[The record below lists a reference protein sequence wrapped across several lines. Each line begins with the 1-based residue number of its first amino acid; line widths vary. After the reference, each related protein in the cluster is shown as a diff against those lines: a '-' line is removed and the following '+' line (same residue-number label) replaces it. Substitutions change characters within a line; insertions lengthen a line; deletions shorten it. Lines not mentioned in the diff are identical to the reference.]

1 MLTILILGYELWTW
15 WEWECYGKCWEQWC
29 VCFECVSDVLAR
41 AQIIE
46 KAAKVPARP
55 CPLMIG
61 AV

>member
-1 MLTILILGYELWTW
+1 MESV
-15 WEWECYGKCWEQWC
+15 ESSVC
-29 VCFECVSDVLAR
+29 VLSVSDVLAR

>member
-1 MLTILILGYELWTW
+1 MS
-15 WEWECYGKCWEQWC
+15 YGPGVMESVESSVC
-29 VCFECVSDVLAR
+29 VLSVSDVLAR